1 MRPAGSLQQRYLQRY
16 RRDQLPQRLRDP
28 VISEAPLALQLI
40 TGPLDQAQSQP
51 WLLTLRT
58 PGADYELAAGL
69 LFSEGLIQA
78 AADILKMSYCVGPD
92 KSQQA
97 YNQLQIRLRPGL
109 QPDLS
114 SQQRRGASTTACGL
128 CGKVALAQ
136 LAQNL
141 PVLPPAG
148 QDLQVSADVFYE
160 LPERLRAAQ
169 KLFARTG
176 GVHAAGL
183 FDPSGQLLDLAEDLG
198 RHNALDK
205 LIGMRLLQGQMD
217 FSQCILLL
225 SGRPSFEMIQKSRRA
240 QIPVVAAVGA
250 PSSLAVDLAHDG
262 GQTLLGFLKPDGFN
276 LYCGAERLC

>member
-1 MRPAGSLQQRYLQRY
+1 M
-16 RRDQLPQRLRDP
+16 
-28 VISEAPLALQLI
+28 ISEAPLALLLI
-40 TGPLDQAQSQP
+40 TGPLEQPQTQP

-69 LFSEGLIQA
+69 LFSEGLIQTA
-78 AADILKMSYCVGPD
+78 SDILKMSYCVGPD
-92 KSQQA
+92 KSQQT

-114 SQQRRGASTTACGL
+114 SQQRWGASTTACGL

-136 LAQNL
+136 LMQEL

-148 QDLQVSADVFYE
+148 QDWQVSAEVFYA
-160 LPERLRAAQ
+160 LLERLRAAQ

-183 FDPSGQLLDLAEDLG
+183 FDRSGKLLDLAEDLG

-205 LIGMRLLQGQMD
+205 LIGARLLQGQLD
-217 FSQCILLL
+217 LHQCILLL
-225 SGRPSFEMIQKSRRA
+225 SGRPSFEMIQKALRA
-240 QIPVVAAVGA
+240 RIPVVAAVGA
-250 PSSLAVDLAHDG
+250 PSSLAVDLARDG
-262 GQTLLGFLKPDGFN
+262 GQTLLGFLKSDGFN